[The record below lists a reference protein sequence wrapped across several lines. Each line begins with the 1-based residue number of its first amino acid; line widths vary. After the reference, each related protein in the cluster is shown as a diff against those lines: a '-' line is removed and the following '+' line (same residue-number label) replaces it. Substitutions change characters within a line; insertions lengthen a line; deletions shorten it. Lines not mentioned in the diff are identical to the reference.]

1 MLNNIKSTYFA
12 KVIFSNINDKR
23 QLELV
28 KYNKNL
34 QKKLNISITNYKI
47 FYGKYII
54 YESDESDIKVKE
66 YFCYND
72 KLIYEGDYLKNKRHG
87 IGIEYDNYH
96 GKIKFIGEYL
106 NGKKNGKCEEYY
118 YNGNILFEGEYL
130 NDHKWNGKG
139 YDKDKNIVYEI
150 NEGKGFIKEYYSLN
164 NKVKYIGEYL
174 NGERNG
180 KGKEFDYNE
189 NLVFEGEYSNGKKW
203 NGKGY
208 GKNGDIIYEL
218 KNGKGFVKEYYY
230 FSDKLYYKGGYLN
243 GEKNGKSKNYYNNTI
258 IFEGEYFNGKR
269 NGKGKEYDFNGNLI
283 FEGEYL
289 YDYKIKGK
297 EYLKGKL
304 EYEGDYLFN
313 KKWNGKGYDKNRNII
328 YEIKNGN
335 GKVKEYYYN
344 GNLEFEGEYINGRR
358 NGKGKEYYFDGK
370 LRYEGDYFN
379 GKIMNDNFKIN
390 FDNI

>member
-1 MLNNIKSTYFA
+1 MLNSIKSIYFA

-23 QLELV
+23 QLELI

-54 YESDESDIKVKE
+54 YESDIKVKE

-180 KGKEFDYNE
+180 KGKEFDYLKE
-189 NLVFEGEYSNGKKW
+189 NIQMV
-203 NGKGY
+203 
-208 GKNGDIIYEL
+208 KNGMEKVII
-218 KNGKGFVKEYYY
+218 KM
-230 FSDKLYYKGGYLN
+230 
-243 GEKNGKSKNYYNNTI
+243 
-258 IFEGEYFNGKR
+258 
-269 NGKGKEYDFNGNLI
+269 
-283 FEGEYL
+283 
-289 YDYKIKGK
+289 
-297 EYLKGKL
+297 
-304 EYEGDYLFN
+304 
-313 KKWNGKGYDKNRNII
+313 
-328 YEIKNGN
+328 EI
-335 GKVKEYYYN
+335 
-344 GNLEFEGEYINGRR
+344 
-358 NGKGKEYYFDGK
+358 
-370 LRYEGDYFN
+370 
-379 GKIMNDNFKIN
+379 
-390 FDNI
+390 